1 MLTQENP
8 IAGTNILDTK
18 NPIEGKVLMGHENPI
33 TGEII
38 GHKKPVVEKTKK
50 KKKHSKGKI
59 LAPNNPLKGKL

>member
-50 KKKHSKGKI
+50 KKEKTQ
-59 LAPNNPLKGKL
+59 